1 MIGGKK
7 EPFKPPS
14 LINVTPKP
22 VATLPATTKLPT
34 QPAPSRPPVTKES
47 QGSNNMNITEEE
59 LDDENSVRDGSYLNG
74 KQALPSNKPS
84 S

>member
-1 MIGGKK
+1 
-7 EPFKPPS
+7 
-14 LINVTPKP
+14 
-22 VATLPATTKLPT
+22 
-34 QPAPSRPPVTKES
+34 
-47 QGSNNMNITEEE
+47 MNITEEE